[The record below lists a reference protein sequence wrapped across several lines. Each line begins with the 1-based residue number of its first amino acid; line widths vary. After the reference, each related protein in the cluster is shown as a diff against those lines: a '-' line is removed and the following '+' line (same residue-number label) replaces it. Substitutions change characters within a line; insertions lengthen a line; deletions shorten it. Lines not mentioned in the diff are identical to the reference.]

1 MFCCFSQNSYHV
13 LLCPPTPG
21 LPVVMSQVTFAP
33 PSDCLLAPIMV
44 SYSLNPVIIKEV
56 AIKKG
61 RLGWSQAG
69 KHV

>member
-1 MFCCFSQNSYHV
+1 
-13 LLCPPTPG
+13 
-21 LPVVMSQVTFAP
+21 
-33 PSDCLLAPIMV
+33 MV